1 MKMFGDRPGYR
12 ESIEGGGASS
22 DFIKNDEGVF
32 GGVVDD
38 ERGFVHLD
46 HEGRLPFGK
55 IVGSANPAE
64 NSVGQ
69 ANVSMLGRDI
79 SSDLSHQGDEGN
91 LSDVGRFSGHVGA
104 GEELKEALFRINE
117 GIVRNELFFH
127 EGLLQDRVA
136 AVHDLEV
143 PGLVEDRAGVLVEL
157 GGFGK
162 GNENV

>member
-1 MKMFGDRPGYR
+1 
-12 ESIEGGGASS
+12 
-22 DFIKNDEGVF
+22 
-32 GGVVDD
+32 
-38 ERGFVHLD
+38 
-46 HEGRLPFGK
+46 
-55 IVGSANPAE
+55 
-64 NSVGQ
+64 
-69 ANVSMLGRDI
+69 
-79 SSDLSHQGDEGN
+79 
-91 LSDVGRFSGHVGA
+91 
-104 GEELKEALFRINE
+104 LKEALFRINE